1 MDRFR
6 SVRIAAVAFACLSLA
21 ACGSYVA
28 HPSGW
33 TSSGSSAWSKG
44 GQTYSQTSTAFS
56 GSISDLASQERV
68 DLILGNKGAT
78 YDRTDPYPDCPGL
91 GGLMRFSQKTAKP
104 PTAILAAFVVGDS
117 TATVITYVRPATRAP
132 DLDVMSAMRQ
142 TICRT

>member
-1 MDRFR
+1 MNRLP

-33 TSSGSSAWSKG
+33 TSTGTSSWSKG
-44 GQTYSQTSTAFS
+44 GQTYSQTSSAFA
-56 GSISDLASQERV
+56 GSITDLASQERV

-91 GGLMRFSQKTAKP
+91 GGLMRFLQKTAKP
-104 PTAILAAFVVGDS
+104 PVAILAAFVVGNS
-117 TATVITYVRPATRAP
+117 TATVITYMRPVSQAP
-132 DLDVMSAMRQ
+132 AP
-142 TICRT
+142 